1 MALKNY
7 RIHYRRVCTT
17 GTYDHHE
24 DVRAVSE
31 KMAIKKFWNHKDFN
45 NGRSNLDWMKYE
57 REALGFQWIDVH
69 AELISD

>member
-7 RIHYRRVCTT
+7 RIHYKRVCSVA
-17 GTYDHHE
+17 TYDHHE

-45 NGRSNLDWMKYE
+45 DERSNLD
-57 REALGFQWIDVH
+57 
-69 AELISD
+69 